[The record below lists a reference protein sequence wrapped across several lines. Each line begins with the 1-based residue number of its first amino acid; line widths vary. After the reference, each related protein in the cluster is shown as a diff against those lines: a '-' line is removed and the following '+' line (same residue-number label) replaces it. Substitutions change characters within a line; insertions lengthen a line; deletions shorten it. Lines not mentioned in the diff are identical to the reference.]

1 MEPTPRAVTAA
12 VVRFMRR
19 WIGCA
24 MVLTLAGTA
33 YADVVELDT
42 GERVTGDLKEASLDK
57 VVVEV
62 QGRLVSYDRAR
73 VRAIFLTPPSA
84 RAVAPAPSPAD
95 ALVAL
100 KEIQS
105 LVSGPSRTL
114 PAYTT
119 QLTQSRATIEPY
131 LKATPT
137 TTAVRS
143 PIADAL
149 ALYEFAV
156 KVWESRLTNSASAS
170 AEIGRNPI
178 VDRCA
183 SLQHVVEGY
192 PAPTSQENA
201 WRRGVALEF
210 EIPSI
215 WGCAGEKI
223 SEADALATKGAQ
235 APASR

>member
-1 MEPTPRAVTAA
+1 
-12 VVRFMRR
+12 
-19 WIGCA
+19 
-24 MVLTLAGTA
+24 MVLALAGTA

-105 LVSGPSRTL
+105 L
-114 PAYTT
+114 A
-119 QLTQSRATIEPY
+119 
-131 LKATPT
+131 
-137 TTAVRS
+137 
-143 PIADAL
+143 
-149 ALYEFAV
+149 
-156 KVWESRLTNSASAS
+156 SASAS

-215 WGCAGEKI
+215 WGCAREKI